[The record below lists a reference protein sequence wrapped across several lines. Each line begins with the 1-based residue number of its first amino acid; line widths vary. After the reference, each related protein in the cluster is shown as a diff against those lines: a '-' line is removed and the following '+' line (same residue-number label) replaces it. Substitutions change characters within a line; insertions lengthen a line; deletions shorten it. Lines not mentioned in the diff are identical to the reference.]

1 MRLTNSREIAEFR
14 QAIAQCAGDVWLED
28 MEGNKFNLKSVL
40 SQYIA
45 LGELLQEKGENLEL
59 FCSVRA
65 DEKYFLKFFYENPNV
80 L

>member
-14 QAIAQCAGDVWLED
+14 QAIAQCVGDVWLED